1 MILKPISEGKVL
13 LHTQRGKENCR
24 REVSGTPL
32 SPPGGGWKL
41 SGCPKKSASSASST
55 CHPVTGR
62 QLSWPPQVLF
72 RQQVAGRSRVL
83 LLALPS
89 APPSLPPSL
98 ARGNG
103 VGWGGPLSSHP
114 LPEPKS
120 GVTLLHP
127 QGQAWEEAC
136 VAGEAPGA
144 TARNRDPPPT
154 RGGPQPSHSEPLP
167 HRLSGH
173 CSGKN
178 RATQPGPAPVPVPP
192 VMLSWHSLE
201 GLCLPA
207 APPPS
212 QAVQAGSRW
221 RDILCL
227 FSTRGYP

>member
-1 MILKPISEGKVL
+1 MLPRPPPLATRSLGASFRGLPRSSSGSRWLGGAGCCCWPCL
-13 LHTQRGKENCR
+13 L
-24 REVSGTPL
+24 P
-32 SPPGGGWKL
+32 
-41 SGCPKKSASSASST
+41 
-55 CHPVTGR
+55 
-62 QLSWPPQVLF
+62 
-72 RQQVAGRSRVL
+72 
-83 LLALPS
+83 
-89 APPSLPPSL
+89 PPSLPPSL